1 MTTVNLEELFNIY
14 KEEIRIKCTRIKEIE
29 EIKELKSKALGDGTL
44 ALSISGESS
53 ADFCSESLINFSHLV
68 EIEKIIYRV
77 VADSNYGNVIYYDL
91 EPI

>member
-14 KEEIRIKCTRIKEIE
+14 KEEIRFKCSIIKEIE
-29 EIKELKSKALGDGTL
+29 QIKELKSKALGNGTL
-44 ALSISGESS
+44 ALSLSGETP

-68 EIEKIIYRV
+68 EIEKIIYRI
-77 VADSNYGNVIYYDL
+77 VADTKYGNVIYYDL